1 MQSSKDSGNGLID
14 GWIVQ
19 LRKGALEYCL
29 MLVLRRGESYG
40 YEIIQA
46 LAEVEDLSVGES
58 TVYPILARLKAE
70 GFLKARLGRSGAGPM
85 RRYFSLTEKGRIRL
99 AMMDAYWPMLSK
111 SIEAL
116 KKAAERAAKGKV
128 GCEHVQD

>member
-1 MQSSKDSGNGLID
+1 MQSSRTTAID

-46 LAEVEDLSVGES
+46 LAATEELSVGES

-70 GFLKARLGRSGAGPM
+70 GYLKARYARSAAGPM
-85 RRYFSLTEKGRIRL
+85 RRYFSLTDAGRARL
-99 AMMDAYWPMLSK
+99 GLMDAYWPVLSK
-111 SIEAL
+111 SILAL
-116 KKAAERAAKGKV
+116 KKAAEKNVTEKGRN
-128 GCEHVQD
+128 HDQD

>member
-1 MQSSKDSGNGLID
+1 MQSSKGNVNEMID

-70 GFLKARLGRSGAGPM
+70 GLLKARLGRSGAGPM
-85 RRYFSLTEKGRIRL
+85 RRYFSREIGVPVVNYGICLAAASRVSIGAGGR
-99 AMMDAYWPMLSK
+99 A
-111 SIEAL
+111 
-116 KKAAERAAKGKV
+116 
-128 GCEHVQD
+128 

>member
-1 MQSSKDSGNGLID
+1 MQSRKGNVNELID

-46 LAEVEDLSVGES
+46 LSEIKDLSVGES

-70 GFLKARLGRSGAGPM
+70 GFLRARLGRSGAGPM

-128 GCEHVQD
+128 GRNVQD

>member
-1 MQSSKDSGNGLID
+1 MQSSKDIGDGLID

-29 MLVLRRGESYG
+29 MLALRRGESYG

-46 LAEVEDLSVGES
+46 LSEIRDLSVGES

-70 GFLKARLGRSGAGPM
+70 GFLKARLGRSGTGPM

-99 AMMDAYWPMLSK
+99 AMMDAYWPMLSD
-111 SIEAL
+111 SIETL
-116 KKAAERAAKGKV
+116 KKAAVRAVPGKGR
-128 GCEHVQD
+128 CENGKD

>member
-1 MQSSKDSGNGLID
+1 MQSSKDNGNGLID

-46 LAEVEDLSVGES
+46 LSEVRDLAVGES

-70 GFLKARLGRSGAGPM
+70 GFLRARLARSGTGPM
-85 RRYFSLTEKGRIRL
+85 RKYFSLTEKGRLRL
-99 AMMDAYWPMLSK
+99 ALMDAYWAMQSK
-111 SIEAL
+111 SIGAL
-116 KKAAERAAKGKV
+116 KKAAERAAEGKGRY
-128 GCEHVQD
+128 GNGQD

>member
-1 MQSSKDSGNGLID
+1 MQCSKDRSIELIE

-46 LAEVEDLSVGES
+46 LSEVKDLTVGES

-70 GFLKARLGRSGAGPM
+70 GFLKARLGRSGSGPM
-85 RRYFSLTEKGRIRL
+85 RRYFSLTEKGRLRL
-99 AMMDAYWPMLSK
+99 AMMDAYWPMLSD
-111 SIEAL
+111 SIETL
-116 KKAAERAAKGKV
+116 KKAASKAVPGKGR
-128 GCEHVQD
+128 CENGKD

>member
-1 MQSSKDSGNGLID
+1 MHSSKDIGNGLID

-46 LAEVEDLSVGES
+46 LSEVRDLAVGES
-58 TVYPILARLKAE
+58 TVYPILARLRAE
-70 GFLKARLGRSGAGPM
+70 GFLRARLARSGAGPM
-85 RRYFSLTEKGRIRL
+85 RKYFSLTEKGRLRL
-99 AMMDAYWPMLSK
+99 ALMDAYWAMQSK
-111 SIEAL
+111 SIGTL
-116 KKAAERAAKGKV
+116 KKAAERAAAGKGRY
-128 GCEHVQD
+128 GNGQD